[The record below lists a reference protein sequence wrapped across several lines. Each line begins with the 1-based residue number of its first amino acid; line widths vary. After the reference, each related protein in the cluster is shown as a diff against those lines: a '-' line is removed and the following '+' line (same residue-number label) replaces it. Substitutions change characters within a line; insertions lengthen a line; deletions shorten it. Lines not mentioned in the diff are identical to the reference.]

1 MESLQHFQNTSSSC
15 LTSCLLV
22 IPDLTLQLEDQ
33 YLRNSLIQKSKET
46 SIIDGQPKGI
56 YLFVPRDVSFIES
69 MQAYT
74 LFTAL
79 ADLLGIASLFFGISV
94 IGFVNPIVRAFIA
107 AAQKLGFKASL
118 SLQLENIFRV
128 VLEFVYV
135 SLILLIVIVYLSKYN
150 SFPVET
156 NIALENSRPPLSMAF
171 CHSKYITWF
180 NSSEKALVSLSKN
193 ISYWQDGVDI
203 RKKISRLSVMNSAG
217 DWSSIW
223 NATLPTVQDAKAFSR
238 IIYPLGNQTVQFC
251 DMFDLQQY
259 LDVPKVI

>member
-1 MESLQHFQNTSSSC
+1 MKSLQHFQNTSSSC

-46 SIIDGQPKGI
+46 LIIDGQPKGI

-69 MQAYT
+69 MHAYT

-94 IGFVNPIVRAFIA
+94 IGFVNPIVRAFIV

-135 SLILLIVIVYLSKYN
+135 SLILLIVIVY
-150 SFPVET
+150 
-156 NIALENSRPPLSMAF
+156 
-171 CHSKYITWF
+171 YIF
-180 NSSEKALVSLSKN
+180 V
-193 ISYWQDGVDI
+193 
-203 RKKISRLSVMNSAG
+203 KI
-217 DWSSIW
+217 
-223 NATLPTVQDAKAFSR
+223 
-238 IIYPLGNQTVQFC
+238 
-251 DMFDLQQY
+251 
-259 LDVPKVI
+259 